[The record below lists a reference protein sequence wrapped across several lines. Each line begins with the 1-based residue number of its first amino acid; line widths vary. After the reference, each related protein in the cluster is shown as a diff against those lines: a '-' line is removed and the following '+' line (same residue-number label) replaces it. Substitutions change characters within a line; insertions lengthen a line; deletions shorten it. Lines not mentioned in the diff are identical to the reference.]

1 MYFYLALDL
10 PLGQYPIDLIEL
22 CNSKG
27 TTLIGI
33 KKWKPDKQV
42 EPTNNF
48 ICTICTIC
56 TIRTSK
62 QDISSQ
68 SVAWRNTSTAI
79 VFLYIVFDYKL
90 RQ

>member
-10 PLGQYPIDLIEL
+10 PLDQYPIDLIEL
-22 CNSKG
+22 CNSKR
-27 TTLIGI
+27 TSLIGI

-42 EPTNNF
+42 EPTNYF
-48 ICTICTIC
+48 ICTIC

-79 VFLYIVFDYKL
+79 VFLYIVLDYKL
-90 RQ
+90 WQ

>member
-48 ICTICTIC
+48 ICTICTI
-56 TIRTSK
+56 RTSK

-79 VFLYIVFDYKL
+79 VFLYIVLDYKL
-90 RQ
+90 WQ